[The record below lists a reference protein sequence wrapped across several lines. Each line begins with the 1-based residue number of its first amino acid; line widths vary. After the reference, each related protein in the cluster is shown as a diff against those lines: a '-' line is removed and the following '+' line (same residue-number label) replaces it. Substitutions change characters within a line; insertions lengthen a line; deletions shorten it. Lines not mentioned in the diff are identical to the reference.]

1 MFDNPPHHMDVPF
14 LTTIP
19 PFRLLVLRNF
29 AKPWVSQPH
38 KNSGKFKLPRKTA
51 DILQITFYYDNAC
64 NFEQSFLGI
73 LISGSNYTFAI
84 IEMIVFL
91 TRIIK

>member
-1 MFDNPPHHMDVPF
+1 MTPSLQQFLPF
-14 LTTIP
+14 V
-19 PFRLLVLRNF
+19 LLFCENF
-29 AKPWVSQPH
+29 AKPWVAQPH
-38 KNSGKFKLPRKTA
+38 ENSGKFKSPRKTG
-51 DILQITFYYDNAC
+51 DIFQITFYYNNEC

-91 TRIIK
+91 TKIIK